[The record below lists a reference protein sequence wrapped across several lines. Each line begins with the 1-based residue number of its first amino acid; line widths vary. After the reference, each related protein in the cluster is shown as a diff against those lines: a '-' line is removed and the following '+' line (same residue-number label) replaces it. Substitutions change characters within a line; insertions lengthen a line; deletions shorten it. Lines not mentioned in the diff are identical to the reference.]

1 MCSRRIAT
9 RFNDYH
15 APDDASEDYKD
26 LMRQLSEFR
35 ENLKEHTHVENDII
49 FPKAIEM
56 EASLFDGQN
65 L

>member
-1 MCSRRIAT
+1 MSASPCCSTTT
-9 RFNDYH
+9 RH
-15 APDDASEDYKD
+15 DDASDDYKE

-35 ENLKEHTHVENDII
+35 ENLKEHTYVENDII

-56 EASLFDGQN
+56 EAVRFDGQN